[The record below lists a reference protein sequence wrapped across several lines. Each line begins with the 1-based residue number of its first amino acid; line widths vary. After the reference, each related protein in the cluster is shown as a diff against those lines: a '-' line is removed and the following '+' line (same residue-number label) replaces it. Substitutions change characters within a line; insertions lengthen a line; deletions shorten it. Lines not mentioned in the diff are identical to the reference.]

1 MGYELLVCDLDGT
14 LIDHSLALEPA
25 LVAAFKR
32 AAAAGLGI
40 TIATGRMPLSVD
52 FYREALDIR
61 LPVIYYNGGLIR
73 DAAGTELLRREL
85 PRGVLAKVRE
95 VFSAAPVHP
104 IFFRD
109 EQLYCLDR
117 TLPIR
122 QFCDDEGLRAHVI
135 PDPGEFLRLGAFM
148 KGLFIGHR
156 RDLVVL
162 RGDLEGVLG
171 DDARLVHTAEHYL
184 ELLPVAS
191 TKGAALAHLAAHL
204 GVSLDRVVAVGD
216 HDNDLEM
223 VEAAGLGVAM
233 AHAPE
238 SVRAVADRVA
248 PAPADGGLL
257 RLLAEV
263 LPESFGP
270 SPSGA

>member
-1 MGYELLVCDLDGT
+1 MHEVKTKKGVRREMRFENVR
-14 LIDHSLALEPA
+14 
-25 LVAAFKR
+25 AAFC
-32 AAAAGLGI
+32 AAAI
-40 TIATGRMPLSVD
+40 CD
-52 FYREALDIR
+52 E
-61 LPVIYYNGGLIR
+61 
-73 DAAGTELLRREL
+73 ELR
-85 PRGVLAKVRE
+85 
-95 VFSAAPVHP
+95 P

-109 EQLYCLDR
+109 EQVYCLDR

-135 PDPGEFLRLGAFM
+135 PDPEEFLRLGAFM

-156 RDLVVL
+156 RDLGVL
-162 RGDLEGVLG
+162 RGDLEGVLEDG
-171 DDARLVHTAEHYL
+171 ARLVHTAEHYL

-204 GVSLDRVVAVGD
+204 GVRLDRVMAVGD

-223 VEAAGLGVAM
+223 IEAAGFGVAM

-248 PAPADGGLL
+248 PEPADGGLL

-263 LPESFGP
+263 LPEAFGP